1 MEILFVSHKHPP
13 TTGGMEKQS
22 FELVNG
28 MKQLCQVR
36 ELIYKGVGTKITFFL
51 TLNSQIKNIL
61 LNHPQIDIMHFND
74 ALIASFYLLFCHKHV
89 IKHAVT
95 LHGLDVV
102 FPSWIFRNFII
113 KRLNNFDLIFT
124 VSQAT
129 AQAAVNLGLNHAK
142 MHVIPNGVDENISQ
156 FKFSPNFFDDFKQ
169 KYHLDIRDKQLL
181 VAMGRPVKRKGFS
194 WFVEHVMPKLQHD
207 FLILFIGPFHW
218 QKTKLEKI
226 LRFFPSP
233 LRNKME
239 LFLGAPSDEPK
250 LRLLLNQPTIRKRA
264 KHLGR
269 LPFDDVLNIL
279 HHAKA
284 FIMPNIE
291 VPGDMEGFGL
301 VCLEASLCGT
311 LVYASDVGGIPDA
324 VKNQLNGFLIT
335 SQNAHE
341 WAEKLNNVMQM
352 QNSNVKDIA
361 VNFSK
366 YTMQHYSWKKMV
378 KAYYDKFN
386 SLFTKHS

>member
-28 MKQLCQVR
+28 MKQLCQVH
-36 ELIYKGVGTKITFFL
+36 ELIYKGVGTRINFFL
-51 TLNSQIKNIL
+51 TLNNQIKAIL
-61 LNHPQIDIMHFND
+61 INNPQIDTIHFND
-74 ALIASFYLLFCHKHV
+74 ALIASFYLLFCHKHP

-102 FPSWIFRNFII
+102 FPSWIFQKFVL
-113 KRLNNFDLIFT
+113 KRLNNFDIIFA

-129 AQAAVNLGLNHAK
+129 ADAAINLGLDRAK
-142 MHVIPNGVDENISQ
+142 VLVISNGVDENIKQ
-156 FKFSPNFFDDFKQ
+156 FKFSPNFYDDFQQ

-181 VAMGRPVKRKGFS
+181 IAMGRPVKRKGFS
-194 WFVEHVMPKLQHD
+194 WFIENVMPKLEHD

-218 QKTKLEKI
+218 KKTKLEKI
-226 LRFFPSP
+226 LQFFPAF
-233 LRNKME
+233 LKNKIE
-239 LFLGAPSDEPK
+239 LFLGLPSDEPK

-301 VCLEASLCGT
+301 VCLEASLCRT
-311 LVYASDVGGIPDA
+311 LVYASSTGGIPDA
-324 VKNQLNGFLIT
+324 VKDGLNGYLIPP
-335 SQNAHE
+335 QNLNV
-341 WAEKLNNVMQM
+341 WAESLNNVMQM
-352 QNSNVKDIA
+352 QNSTIKEVA
-361 VNFSK
+361 ANFSD
-366 YTMQHYSWKKMV
+366 YTSNHYGWKKMV
-378 KAYYDKFN
+378 KAYYDKLN
-386 SLFTKHS
+386 SSAKID